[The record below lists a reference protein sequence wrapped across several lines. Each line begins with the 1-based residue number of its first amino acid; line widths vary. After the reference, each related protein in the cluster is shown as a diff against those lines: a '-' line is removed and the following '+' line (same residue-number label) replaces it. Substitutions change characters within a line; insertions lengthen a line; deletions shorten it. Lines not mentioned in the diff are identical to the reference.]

1 MNSAA
6 HWVGQKEGLKADYWV
21 DWSVYKKVAL
31 MDERTVALSVP
42 YSAGRW
48 AARKALVKVV
58 ELAAMMAVCSDD
70 TKAAKWAVLRAASS
84 VSLW

>member
-42 YSAGRW
+42 YLAGRW
-48 AARKALVKVV
+48 VARKALVKVV
-58 ELAAMMAVCSDD
+58 ELVALMADC
-70 TKAAKWAVLRAASS
+70 
-84 VSLW
+84 